1 MIILSTRAA
10 HQFGRWLRFICGAK
24 TFGSVFTPGALPL
37 AIDDAL
43 SGLNNVNKQ
52 VTNLSSTAMELNL
65 SQTRGTN
72 QDENSH
78 ASSIRQL
85 FKIIYG

>member
-24 TFGSVFTPGALPL
+24 TSGSVFIPGALPL

-52 VTNLSSTAMELNL
+52 VTNLSLMAMGDNL
-65 SQTRGTN
+65 SQTHG
-72 QDENSH
+72 
-78 ASSIRQL
+78 I
-85 FKIIYG
+85 F